1 MPGAFCCAVL
11 ARIGRQSQKRSDG
24 QLDLIERLRLDVS
37 LVGGPANAQ
46 SWELR
51 RSALAEAAIM
61 VTSDE
66 DADWK
71 AAEAALEAA
80 RRLPGGA
87 ARIEALKHAGRLRF
101 DADRKRLAKEPRQTN
116 QGRAQPKKIG

>member
-1 MPGAFCCAVL
+1 MSGAFCCAVL
-11 ARIGRQSQKRSDG
+11 ARIGRQSLSRSGG
-24 QLDLIERLRLDVS
+24 QLDLIKQLRLDVS

-51 RSALAEAAIM
+51 RSALAEATIM

-71 AAEAALEAA
+71 AAEAALVAA
-80 RRLPGGA
+80 CRLPGGA

-101 DADRKRLAKEPRQTN
+101 EADRNRQKKEARQHGSSHLAKPT
-116 QGRAQPKKIG
+116 G